1 MLHAPV
7 DIAAFYTFDAASGKV
22 ISEKIYYSYA
32 RFAMLDS
39 KPANP
44 ARRSFSVPTVGK

>member
-22 ISEKIYYSYA
+22 ISEKIYYDQASVLEQMQV
-32 RFAMLDS
+32 RQ
-39 KPANP
+39 
-44 ARRSFSVPTVGK
+44 RSVAVS